1 MSLSAS
7 LRAFDSLALTALV
20 GAALCSLG
28 SAQSPQRIIGLTR
41 NAPFVVSQ
49 DVNTCN
55 VGICPVALPP
65 SSTLTGFVGGTA
77 HDPRD
82 RGTFVSNGLQ
92 MAKIDVRSAACTP
105 LCPILPVPNTT
116 PNNPVTGMAYNETTN
131 TLFITDASNII
142 RWYSVAGG
150 CQLTLINRCIAPV
163 SAVEILTGCATDD
176 LNGLIFYSAVVPG
189 VMGGRVYVAPQ
200 TNPCAVICAHAI
212 LQCGANPMTPLTG
225 LAFDTCTRTL
235 WATDGRMSVAHNFDS
250 TTCTLFPQY
259 QCCIN
264 TSGDPYVGLC
274 ILPPTEAPAGPNCTS
289 LPCPSCPSMRHA
301 LRGDPSIGNPAF
313 ALELN
318 NAPGGTAAWLV
329 LNLGP
334 CAGPGVLSPP
344 LCAPILVP
352 FAPPWLTVGPIGT
365 GGAVGTCSGNLS
377 LPFPIPLSPMF
388 CGLTVSTQ
396 YIGLCGGPGTFVS
409 NCLSWTI
416 GST

>member
-1 MSLSAS
+1 MSRSAS
-7 LRAFDSLALTALV
+7 FRALESLTLAALA
-20 GAALCSLG
+20 GAALASLG
-28 SAQSPQRIIGLTR
+28 AAQSPSRIIGLTR
-41 NAPFVVSQ
+41 NAPFLVSQ
-49 DVNTCN
+49 DVTTCN
-55 VGICPVALPP
+55 VGICPVPLAP
-65 SSTLTGFVGGTA
+65 SSTIAGFVGGTA

-92 MAKIDVRSAACTP
+92 YTKIDARSTACAP
-105 LCPILPVPNTT
+105 LCPVLPVPNTT
-116 PNNPVTGMAYNETTN
+116 PNNPVTGMAYNEVTN

-142 RWYSVAGG
+142 RWYSVGGG

-200 TNPCAVICAHAI
+200 TNPCAVICAHPI

-225 LAFDTCTRTL
+225 LAFDTCSRTL

-274 ILPPTEAPAGPNCTS
+274 ILPSTEAAAGPSCQS
-289 LPCPSCPSMRHA
+289 APCPTCPTMRHELGA
-301 LRGDPSIGNPAF
+301 DPTIGNPAF
-313 ALELN
+313 SLDLVN
-318 NAPGGTAAWLV
+318 PPGATAAWLV
-329 LNLGP
+329 LNVGP

-352 FAPPWLTVGPIGT
+352 FAPPWLTAGPFGT
-365 GGAVGTCSGNLS
+365 GGAAGTCTGNVV
-377 LPFPIPLSPMF
+377 LPFPIPNSPMF
-388 CGLTVSTQ
+388 CGLTLSSQ
-396 YIGLCGGPGTFVS
+396 FIGLCGGPGTFVS

-416 GST
+416 TST